1 MRLAPPAF
9 CGSARPFL
17 VTYITLGGGGR
28 LHKPRQIG
36 GLVGRHLAR
45 TLGWWCGPGGE
56 RADDGQRKG
65 GRGRHAAKA
74 PQKLEKGIDGTDGDA
89 GCTRRQGLVVG
100 VARVDV
106 RIKLSHVLI
115 REPNEHSDANRR
127 PPRGSATEKRGPLHQ
142 RPADVRRSE
151 TSVDP
156 EDDGRP

>member
-28 LHKPRQIG
+28 FHKPRPTC
-36 GLVGRHLAR
+36 LVGRHLAR
-45 TLGWWCGPGGE
+45 SLRWCGPGGE
-56 RADDGQRKG
+56 RAGHGQRKG
-65 GRGRHAAKA
+65 GGGRHAANA
-74 PQKLEKGIDGTDGDA
+74 PQKLEKTIDGADGDA
-89 GCTRRQGLVVG
+89 GCTRRQRLVVG
-100 VARVDV
+100 IARVDV
-106 RIKLSHVLI
+106 RIELSHVLI
-115 REPNEHSDANRR
+115 RDTNEHSDTNRR
-127 PPRGSATEKRGPLHQ
+127 PPRGPATEKRGPLHE